1 MTRKVTALLLAALM
15 FLVLF
20 AGCQSNTK
28 SAGTTAGTTAAATT
42 AAEVD
47 FAVVENG
54 APAPATL
61 REGGMY
67 FEKASA

>member
-1 MTRKVTALLLAALM
+1 MPLSAEQGKVLDGK
-15 FLVLF
+15 V
-20 AGCQSNTK
+20 S
-28 SAGTTAGTTAAATT
+28 AAATT

-54 APAPATL
+54 AQAPATL